1 MLVTE
6 FENEVYKLMRSLDV
20 MQYEVQE
27 GMGISQHGFEKFARR
42 NPVAAPVLRFA
53 NVLDCDVE
61 IRFVP
66 RRTAE
71 RRQDIALEMKKELN
85 RMKAEKLAPYNISTG
100 IPPQAWEE
108 LRLAEAEIKEKY
120 RAQMPKLILHKLEE
134 EQ

>member
-20 MQYEVQE
+20 MQYEVQDGL
-27 GMGISQHGFEKFARR
+27 GMTQRGFEKMLQRS
-42 NPVAAPVLRFA
+42 PVPTPVLRFA

-61 IRFVP
+61 IKFVP

-100 IPPQAWEE
+100 IPPEAWED
-108 LRLAEAEIKEKY
+108 LRLAEVEIKERY